1 MTTISKDRSVVTLI
15 NVFTTTPE
23 HQQRVIDL
31 LTEATDR
38 FVRDVA
44 GFIFAGL
51 HRSLDGAKVTMYS
64 QWRSMDDYQVMRDD
78 PRPLPIFG
86 EILKI
91 ASFEPGSYEVVA
103 TFDPE

>member
-15 NVFTTTPE
+15 NVFTTAPE
-23 HQQRVIDL
+23 HQQRLIEL

-38 FVRDVA
+38 FVRDAA
-44 GFIFAGL
+44 GFISARL
-51 HRSLDGAKVTMYS
+51 HRSLDGVKVTMYS
-64 QWRSMDDYQVMRDD
+64 QWRSMDDYQAMRDD
-78 PRPLPIFG
+78 PRPLPLFG

-103 TFDPE
+103 TFEPE